1 LLEFNVFEHYYDQ
14 IVDTIAGEEKH
25 FYTKNYKIL
34 DKNCKFDYN
43 CLKGRRSISLLGE
56 LLRPLYQNLLGYD
69 MFIIL
74 AAFGNLMYLIF
85 ILGHTKKVYN
95 VIYTQGYQPDDFNE
109 ERTAKATRDELKD
122 TKAELRKMRETS
134 DKYYT
139 MFTNLSSIFPLLG
152 ILGTVVSLIP
162 MVQSV
167 EGMEQNFYFALTS
180 TLWGLIFSIFFKI
193 LDGTLAP
200 RIERNNRGI
209 GEFLEKLE
217 GELVE
222 LK

>member
-1 LLEFNVFEHYYDQ
+1 ML
-14 IVDTIAGEEKH
+14 
-25 FYTKNYKIL
+25 
-34 DKNCKFDYN
+34 
-43 CLKGRRSISLLGE
+43 SE

-69 MFIIL
+69 LLIIL

-85 ILGHTKKVYN
+85 ILGHTKKVYHI
-95 VIYTQGYQPDDFNE
+95 IYPQGYQPDDFNE
-109 ERTAKATRDELKD
+109 KLKSRPSRDELKA
-122 TKAELRKMRETS
+122 TKAKLRKMRETS

-139 MFTNLSSIFPLLG
+139 MFINLSSIFPLLG

-167 EGMEQNFYFALTS
+167 DNMQQNFYFALTS
-180 TLWGLIFSIFFKI
+180 TLWGLIFAIFFKV

-217 GELVE
+217 GELVD